1 MNILQSLCNVHK
13 SLLEVVNDLK
23 MRKNE
28 VMELDNLHFDFS
40 QIDGYNKAFNMVISE
55 REDGK
60 TTAFHVRKA
69 KPAFLA
75 GRPTILLRRQQVDI
89 TSAYID
95 SIERLQ
101 NKFAPEG
108 KKYHFSYKR
117 GEMKEGVCNIYCDE
131 KLAYVVVAISTPLS
145 RIKSLMVENPA
156 YFFFD
161 EFICNNRAGEKY
173 LSDEAFKIMEIYNTF
188 YREGVTAP
196 KFYATANPYS
206 LYNPL
211 FVYFGV
217 DPKALVERKIVS
229 GVNFAAQFHDLKPE
243 LKEFILAR
251 NPLYKFEN
259 AYTRY
264 ALKGQAINDENI
276 KVWPKVPANYKLDFV
291 IAAEGKFLGV
301 YYNSN
306 YGNYENSYYVGYVD
320 NVGSRRNIYCFD
332 FKDLVARSVLFSSED
347 RRRFQLFKSSVRSR
361 MVAYQS
367 LECDYLVEEIYNSL

>member
-1 MNILQSLCNVHK
+1 
-13 SLLEVVNDLK
+13 
-23 MRKNE
+23 
-28 VMELDNLHFDFS
+28 MELDNLHFDFS

-69 KPAFLA
+69 KAAFYK

-89 TSAYID
+89 TGAYID

-101 NKFAPEG
+101 NKFLATGEEA
-108 KKYHFSYKR
+108 FAFDYKR
-117 GEMKEGVCNIYCDE
+117 GEMKEGVVNVYNKG
-131 KLAYVVVAISTPLS
+131 KLFYVVVAISTPLS

-173 LSDEAFKIMEIYNTF
+173 LADEAFRIMEIYNTF

-196 KFYATANPYS
+196 KLYACANPYS

-217 DPKALVERKIVS
+217 DAKALVSRKIVA
-229 GVNFAAQFHDLKPE
+229 GINFAAQFHDLKPE
-243 LKEFILAR
+243 LKAAILEK

-264 ALKGQAINDENI
+264 ALQGQAINDENI
-276 KVWPKVPANYKLDFV
+276 KVWPSVPNDYRLDFV
-291 IAAEGKFLGV
+291 IAIDGKFLGV
-301 YYNSN
+301 YFNTSFKDRD
-306 YGNYENSYYVGYVD
+306 NSYYVGIMES
-320 NVGSRRNIYCFD
+320 VGNRRDIYCFD
-332 FKDLVARSVLFSSED
+332 FKDLVARSILFSSED
-347 RRRFQLFKSSVRSR
+347 RRRFSIFKTAVRAR
-361 MVAYQS
+361 AVAYQT
-367 LECDYLVEEIYNSL
+367 LECDYLIEEIYNSL